1 MSARS
6 ERTPA
11 AAQASS
17 RDRGFAATSTHSL
30 LQSRLLW
37 ATIDVCNAHD
47 QPDTVGVRGSM
58 PGDAQAHQ
66 TMYMRFQ
73 LQYLNP
79 KTTRWADLT
88 SGSSSDWVEVGS
100 AKAVRQ
106 AGTSFELKPVAG
118 RPAVTLRGVITF
130 QWRLGTTVVASASRP
145 TTAGRVSLAGSDPAG
160 YSAASC
166 VIG

>member
-1 MSARS
+1 
-6 ERTPA
+6 
-11 AAQASS
+11 
-17 RDRGFAATSTHSL
+17 
-30 LQSRLLW
+30 
-37 ATIDVCNAHD
+37 
-47 QPDTVGVRGSM
+47 
-58 PGDAQAHQ
+58 
-66 TMYMRFQ
+66 MYMRFQ

-79 KTTRWADLT
+79 KTNRWADLAAAAPRT
-88 SGSSSDWVEVGS
+88 GSRSARRRRSG
-100 AKAVRQ
+100 Q